1 MCHRYSPATHP
12 IGVVLDTASQDR
24 QRIPLWLQL
33 PIFAVIG
40 CCLVILAAIVFIH
53 LQQHSLIYHPRP
65 YGRMYAHVLPPN
77 GVEIEY
83 TLPFG
88 TQTAFYISPL
98 NEPPKRVW
106 VAFCGNGSLA
116 LDWTGLLPGYPPN
129 GDAFL
134 LIDYPGYGKNSGYA
148 TIDSTRATAEGAVRA
163 LAERLHVDQE
173 QITLCAIGH
182 SLGAAAALDF
192 AAHHRVQRVVVVA
205 PFTSLRDEAATLVG
219 QHLARL
225 LVENYDNRENLR
237 VLFRRNPKM
246 RVDIFHGTE
255 DSDIPVRMG
264 RTLAKE
270 FPGIGYHEIRDANH
284 MTVMENARDQII
296 AAMTE
301 Q

>member
-1 MCHRYSPATHP
+1 
-12 IGVVLDTASQDR
+12 VLDPTSPDR

-33 PIFAVIG
+33 PIFAVVG
-40 CCLVILAAIVFIH
+40 CCLVVLAVVALIH
-53 LQQHSLIYHPRP
+53 FQQHSLIYHPRP
-65 YGRMYAHVLPPN
+65 YGPIYAHVLPSN

-88 TQTAFYISPL
+88 KQVAFYISQP

-134 LIDYPGYGKNSGYA
+134 LVDYPGYGKNSGYA
-148 TIDSTRATAEGAVRA
+148 TIDSTRATAEGAVQA

-173 QITLCAIGH
+173 QLTLCAIGH

-192 AAHHRVQRVVVVA
+192 ATRHRVQHIVIVA
-205 PFTSLRDEAATLVG
+205 PFTSLRDEAATVVG
-219 QHLARL
+219 QHLAHL
-225 LVENYDNRENLR
+225 LIENYDNRENIR
-237 VLFRRNPKM
+237 AIFKRNPQV
-246 RVDIFHGTE
+246 RVDIFHGT
-255 DSDIPVRMG
+255 DDAVIPVRMG
-264 RTLAKE
+264 RALAKE
-270 FPGIGYHEIRDANH
+270 FPALGYHEIRGADHVA
-284 MTVMENARDQII
+284 VMDDARDQII
-296 AAMTE
+296 AAMAE